1 MGSVVLGV
9 WLITASLGAYLFTIW
24 LRHGGLRQREAGV
37 TRLPVSLILGHI
49 ALAVV
54 GLAAWTVFVFGE
66 SAASAWAA
74 CGVVLVVASL
84 GLMMLFRWL
93 PSPGRHSHGERTAE
107 RNFPVTAVVAHG
119 VCAVVTVLLVLAVAI
134 HSA

>member
-1 MGSVVLGV
+1 MDNRS
-9 WLITASLGAYLFTIW
+9 S
-24 LRHGGLRQREAGV
+24 
-37 TRLPVSLILGHI
+37 SLIKDVPKRIEMVLARFPGADLKAPPVEMRD
-49 ALAVV
+49 ALIEAQAVA
-54 GLAAWTVFVFGE
+54 GLAAWTVFLLGE
-66 SAASAWAA
+66 LAASAWAA

-93 PSPGRHSHGERTAE
+93 PSPGRHAHGERTAE

-134 HSA
+134 RST